1 VNCEN
6 RPTPKRSTA
15 SEMTA
20 LGGGFKD
27 DGVDARPITTPLRLA
42 RSLRTNNVVV
52 QRINNDGGSLNDHAA
67 ALSPSLSFNRYQFR
81 GSSRPVSAVGC
92 RVVDLGVQVFAELAN
107 AYVNRRF
114 RQGVTSGKD
123 GFLMLPARAPS
134 SRGKS

>member
-6 RPTPKRSTA
+6 RPNPKRSTA

-20 LGGGFKD
+20 PGGSFED
-27 DGVDARPITTPLRLA
+27 DGVDTRPISRPRCLTQ
-42 RSLRTNNVVV
+42 SLRTNKVVV
-52 QRINNDGGSLNDHAA
+52 QRINNDGGSLYDHAA
-67 ALSPSLSFNRYQFR
+67 VLSPSLSFSRYQFR

-114 RQGVTSGKD
+114 RQGVTSGK
-123 GFLMLPARAPS
+123 GGL
-134 SRGKS
+134 

>member
-15 SEMTA
+15 SEKTA
-20 LGGGFKD
+20 AGGSFKD
-27 DGVDARPITTPLRLA
+27 GGADGRPIATPRRLA
-42 RSLRTNNVVV
+42 QPLLANDAAA
-52 QRINNDGGSLNDHAA
+52 QRINHDGGSLQDHAA
-67 ALSPSLSFNRYQFR
+67 VLLPSVSFNRYQFR

-114 RQGVTSGKD
+114 RQCVTSGKD
-123 GFLMLPARAPS
+123 RF
-134 SRGKS
+134 